1 MEKNKMTADETI
13 NWCLENLDGV
23 VLVNSWGER
32 GIFYNPGGRLKR
44 GVYVLTVKEKDGEN
58 DRSSCLDRE
67 GMFRVNVGVRKQTFV
82 RLFGTVP
89 ARPHKGGV
97 VSMDVDFT
105 QADTIM
111 PHPVYAWMGWV
122 CCLNPS
128 DKTFETLKPLIAE
141 AHTYAAEKFER
152 RKK

>member
-67 GMFRVNVGVRKQTFV
+67 GMFRVNVDVRKQTFV
-82 RLFGTVP
+82 RAVRNGSR
-89 ARPHKGGV
+89 AAAQRRR
-97 VSMDVDFT
+97 
-105 QADTIM
+105 
-111 PHPVYAWMGWV
+111 
-122 CCLNPS
+122 CL
-128 DKTFETLKPLIAE
+128 
-141 AHTYAAEKFER
+141 HGC
-152 RKK
+152 